1 VNKKHF
7 SFFTITIFFVLL
19 HALFVHAS
27 FAGVIVYDSVSSK
40 NNSVRLKALTK
51 GRFFSQGGTLV
62 EFYIDKKHV
71 GRTLSG
77 GDGYAFLKYQPL
89 SPGIK
94 HLKAKAGIDEDE
106 GILLVIKEK
115 DRVVLIDI
123 ESALF
128 ENIFLLEPEK
138 KSRDAVYKLSK
149 RFRIIYTTS
158 LLGVRISRNWLHDND
173 FFTSA
178 VLTWRGPGL
187 LTELQTQGV
196 KPYAIIGSPEI
207 ISATPDIKKK
217 FSFKDTEDGTV
228 VKDWDELLK
237 GLQ

>member
-1 VNKKHF
+1 MNKKKF
-7 SFFTITIFFVLL
+7 SFFTITIFFFLL
-19 HALFVHAS
+19 HALLVHAS
-27 FAGVIVYDSVSSK
+27 FAGVTVYDSVSSK
-40 NNSVRLKALTK
+40 NNPVRLTARTK
-51 GRFFSQGGTLV
+51 GRFFSQGGMLV
-62 EFYIDKKHV
+62 QFYIDKKHV

-94 HLKAKAGIDEDE
+94 RLKAKAGIEEDE
-106 GILLVIKEK
+106 GILLVTKEK

-128 ENIFLLEPEK
+128 ENLLLLEPLK

-149 RFRIIYTTS
+149 RFRIIYTTT
-158 LLGVRISRNWLHDND
+158 LLGVRKSRKWLKDND

-178 VLTWRGPGL
+178 VLMWRGPGL

-207 ISATPDIKKK
+207 ISETPDIKKR

-228 VKDWDELLK
+228 VEDWDELLK
-237 GLQ
+237 QFK